1 MLNQVVLVGRL
12 VKDPEIVEIEEG
24 KKVSN
29 ITIAIPRSFKNMDGE
44 YETDYINCV
53 LWDAVARNTTE
64 YCKKGDILGVK
75 GRMQSS
81 SYEKENGEKVYKV
94 DVIAERVTFLSS
106 KKKDEPE
113 MEQEIK

>member
-44 YETDYINCV
+44 YESDYINCV

>member
-12 VKDPEIVEIEEG
+12 VKDPEIIEIEEG

-113 MEQEIK
+113 MEQEIE

>member
-12 VKDPEIVEIEEG
+12 VKDPEIVEIEDG

-53 LWDAVARNTTE
+53 LWDVVARNTTE

-113 MEQEIK
+113 MEQEIE